1 MRAAL
6 IAAVIAIAGAR
17 RAALCGPTADAYHDP
32 MPIPLASTSAA
43 LALALQ
49 DQPSAQPG
57 GNMLN
62 MLVMFGGPL
71 LIFWFVLLRPERKER
86 KRKAEMLENLK
97 KNDRVLTSGGLYASV
112 AAVHEQEVVLKFDES
127 GTRVRALKSA
137 IASVLEDDG
146 AKDKPQG

>member
-1 MRAAL
+1 MT
-6 IAAVIAIAGAR
+6 I
-17 RAALCGPTADAYHDP
+17 P
-32 MPIPLASTSAA
+32 PLASTLPA

-49 DQPSAQPG
+49 EQAAPPG
-57 GNMLN
+57 GNLLN

-86 KRKAEMLENLK
+86 KRKAEMLNNLK
-97 KNDRVLTSGGLYASV
+97 KNDRVLTSGGLYAAV
-112 AAVHEQEVVLKFDES
+112 AAVHDNEIVLKFDES

-137 IASVLEDDG
+137 IAQVLTDDEP

>member
-1 MRAAL
+1 M
-6 IAAVIAIAGAR
+6 
-17 RAALCGPTADAYHDP
+17 ADYHGR
-32 MPIPLASTSAA
+32 MPIPVPISSLPA

-49 DQPSAQPG
+49 EQAAPPG
-57 GNMLN
+57 GSLLN

-86 KRKAEMLENLK
+86 KRKAEMLNHLK

-137 IASVLEDDG
+137 IASVLEDG
-146 AKDKPQG
+146 EPAKDKPQG